1 MQKKIEK
8 RFFDLEI
15 FAFELFALNTR
26 FYWET
31 RQYFSSGVNML
42 TNSLKISDSTKTAFF
57 ELILFVNDQKI

>member
-42 TNSLKISDSTKTAFF
+42 TNSLKISDATKT
-57 ELILFVNDQKI
+57 